1 MPIKNKEKRRLK
13 QKLQKQKKRDAIYKT
28 RDLLSAV
35 SPFYQLKNK
44 DGSDSPFTF
53 SPIIL
58 TAKDKNTLNKLIT
71 GQFI

>member
-1 MPIKNKEKRRLK
+1 MPYKNKNKNREYNKQLLREKRNEIY
-13 QKLQKQKKRDAIYKT
+13 KKRDA
-28 RDLLSAV
+28 LSV
-35 SPFYQLKNK
+35 VVPQIKFK

-58 TAKDKNTLNKLIT
+58 TTKDKNTLNKLIT

>member
-1 MPIKNKEKRRLK
+1 MPIKNQEKRRLK
-13 QKLQKQKKRDAIYKT
+13 QKLQKQKKRNEIYKT
-28 RDLLSAV
+28 RDLLTSV
-35 SPFYQLKNK
+35 SPFLKNK

-53 SPIIL
+53 TPIIL

>member
-1 MPIKNKEKRRLK
+1 MPYKNKNKNREYNKQLLREKRNEIY
-13 QKLQKQKKRDAIYKT
+13 KKRDA
-28 RDLLSAV
+28 LSV
-35 SPFYQLKNK
+35 VVPQIKFK